1 MIRIN
6 LLPIK
11 QAAQAE
17 RQRQEI
23 LRAGLLL
30 VLLIAICF
38 LVRIKL
44 MHDLDDTNARIASV
58 EESLKSLETQVR
70 DVKDLESKKKA
81 LDSKLKVIAD
91 LGKKRVGPVGVMTNL
106 AKATPDRVWLT
117 DFTET
122 GGNAM
127 ITGQAIDNQIV
138 AEFLRNLSA
147 SRYFPTVDLVETQ
160 QDQIGENKLR
170 KFIVKAMI
178 DYAAAE
184 TPPKADA
191 AAAAKADS
199 GAKPEEKPQG

>member
-6 LLPIK
+6 LLPVK

-23 LRAGLLL
+23 IRAGLLF
-30 VLLIAICF
+30 VLLIASCF
-38 LVRIKL
+38 LLRIK
-44 MHDLDDTNARIASV
+44 MAHDLEQTNARIASV
-58 EESLKSLETQVR
+58 EESLKALETQVK
-70 DVKDLESKKKA
+70 DVKDLEGKKKA
-81 LDSKLKVIAD
+81 LDAKLKVIAD

-160 QDQIGENKLR
+160 QDQIGDNKLR
-170 KFIVKAMI
+170 KFIVKATI
-178 DYAAAE
+178 NYAAAE
-184 TPPKADA
+184 PLPKADTG
-191 AAAAKADS
+191 AKADA
-199 GAKPEEKPQG
+199 GAKAEEKPQG

>member
-6 LLPIK
+6 LLPVK

-23 LRAGLLL
+23 LRAGLLF

-38 LVRIKL
+38 LVRIK
-44 MHDLDDTNARIASV
+44 MAHDIEQTNARIASV
-58 EESLKSLETQVR
+58 EESLKSLEVQVR

-81 LDSKLKVIAD
+81 LDSKLKVISD

-117 DFTET
+117 DFTEA
-122 GGNAM
+122 GGSAT

-160 QDQIGENKLR
+160 QDQVAENKLR
-170 KFIVKAMI
+170 KFIVKATI
-178 DYAAAE
+178 DYAATEAA
-184 TPPKADA
+184 PKADA
-191 AAAAKADS
+191 NVKAEA
-199 GAKPEEKPQG
+199 GAKTEEKPQG